1 VAEGTLIKSHK
12 MEKEGMKM
20 NIDENHLLES
30 LSLLKCLG
38 EIGPLLSARSYCYY
52 PFQSSSS
59 SLTPPQFLLLCYNF
73 HVIQDKHITVFPE
86 SHSKCSGVFR

>member
-20 NIDENHLLES
+20 NIDENPLLES

-38 EIGPLLSARSYCYY
+38 EIGL
-52 PFQSSSS
+52 F
-59 SLTPPQFLLLCYNF
+59 
-73 HVIQDKHITVFPE
+73 
-86 SHSKCSGVFR
+86 